1 MARHSIILLALLVIG
16 GFLPSNAAPQNSLLA
31 LERAWEE
38 DRFEEIARLL
48 PAAERDFP
56 QHPNVAFFRA
66 LIQSDAEEAFEY
78 YKKVVES
85 KQESRFADTAL
96 FKMAQ
101 YQYAR
106 ERYRAA
112 RGYLRLLQRR
122 FPASKWFDDSR
133 YLLGQCYLADARPDS
148 ARLVWTSFVRD
159 LPRSPYSDLAVADLE
174 ELNLGAP
181 PAAAAKSKPSTN
193 PWYSIQVGAFS
204 NPDNARTILA
214 GLREVGYEGEIVQK
228 KVGSRTFHA
237 VWIGRFNDRA
247 AAEDYARRFIVQVT
261 PEYSIVKSE

>member
-1 MARHSIILLALLVIG
+1 MARFSIILLALLACG
-16 GFLPSNAAPQNSLLA
+16 GFELASAAPQNSLLA
-31 LERAWEE
+31 LESAWEE

-56 QHPNVAFFRA
+56 QHPNVAFFHA
-66 LIQSDAEEAFEY
+66 LIQGDAEAAFEY

-148 ARLVWTSFVRD
+148 ARLVWTSFVRE
-159 LPRSPYSDLAVADLE
+159 LPRSPYSDLAIADLE
-174 ELNLGAP
+174 ELSLAAP
-181 PAAAAKSKPSTN
+181 PPAIAKSKSPQTA
-193 PWYSIQVGAFS
+193 WYAIQVGAFS

-214 GLREVGYEGEIVQK
+214 GLQKVGYEGEIIQK
-228 KVGSRTFHA
+228 QVGSRTFHA
-237 VWIGRFNDRA
+237 VWIGRFSDRT